1 MQAKKFANSAK
12 TLGLFVVMWLIIM
25 AIGGAIAGGTGN
37 ATWIWVFAG
46 IGVISTFVSYWNSA
60 TMALKAMR
68 AYQVTPHQAPELYR
82 IVSELSSELKMPMP
96 TVWIAPTQ
104 SPNAFATGRNP
115 KNAAVCCTEGIL
127 QILDERELRGVL
139 GHELMHVYNRDI
151 LTASVAAAM
160 SGIIS
165 SLAQFALMFGGGRG
179 RNNSGGGNIISSLL
193 MVILAPMA
201 AAVVRMA
208 ISRTREYSADQGG
221 ADLTG
226 EPMAL
231 ARALQKISGGVNV
244 RPMASSPE
252 KDTVSAMMIANPFRG
267 GGMQRLFSTHPPME
281 DRVER
286 LAQQARSLGLDP
298 GN

>member
-1 MQAKKFANSAK
+1 MRGKQLVNSAK
-12 TLGLFVVMWLIIM
+12 TLGLFIVMWLIIM
-25 AIGGAIAGGTGN
+25 AIGGAVAGGTGN
-37 ATWIWVFAG
+37 GNWIWIFAC
-46 IGVISTFVSYWNSA
+46 IGVVGTFWSYWNSA

-68 AYQVTPHQAPELYR
+68 AYPVTEQQAPELYR
-82 IVSELSSELKMPMP
+82 IVKDLSSELNMPMP
-96 TVWIAPTQ
+96 SVWIAPTQ
-104 SPNAFATGRNP
+104 TPNAFATGRNP

-127 QILDERELRGVL
+127 QILDQRELRGVL

-165 SLAQFALMFGGGRG
+165 SLAQYALMFGGGRN
-179 RNNSGGGNIISSLL
+179 RNGGGGNVLSSLL

-208 ISRTREYSADQGG
+208 ISRTREYSADAGG

-226 EPMAL
+226 DPMAL
-231 ARALQKISGGVNV
+231 ARALQKISGGVSAK
-244 RPMASSPE
+244 PMASTPE

-267 GGMQRLFSTHPPME
+267 GGMQKLFSTHPPME
-281 DRVER
+281 DRVAR
-286 LAQQARSLGLDP
+286 LKQQASALGLDP
-298 GN
+298 QN